1 MTDIATKMIAGM
13 VNPGLSKWKQITA
26 TASLAVPVYAF
37 IPVGGNA
44 TFTTIEAGT
53 GGQDMSGDNSVAT
66 YYESMLY
73 TGSYTNLELATGT
86 ILAYL
91 GIQKP

>member
-1 MTDIATKMIAGM
+1 MTDLVTKMMAGH
-13 VNPGLSKWKQITA
+13 VNPGLSKWKQIQA

-37 IPVGGNA
+37 IPVGGDA

-53 GGQDMSGDNSVAT
+53 GGVDMSADNAIST
-66 YYESMLY
+66 YYEGYVY